1 MKWTVDRREGLS
13 RDDMPER
20 VQEWLDANGHPGIEV
35 ISTAYNPHNGN
46 VRIVVESE
54 NDPTEAIMEYVP
66 TPSTKE
72 VARAARLAAGRDV
85 AAKARTNPNAPRT
98 PQEINAFIDAVAEL
112 LPELQGVS

>member
-1 MKWTVDRREGLS
+1 MKWTVDRREGLT

-20 VQEWLDANGHPGIEV
+20 VQEWLDAKYAGIAV

-46 VRIVVESE
+46 VRIIVESDD
-54 NDPTEAIMEYVP
+54 DPTEAIMEYVP

-85 AAKARTNPNAPRT
+85 AAKARANPNAPRT

-112 LPELQGVS
+112 LPELQEVS